1 MVCDLES
8 SCLPLQKNYE
18 ETWIKG
24 VKPFINAST
33 FQKDEIAQALTPEDV
48 LNTKELSATLTF
60 WTNLGLW
67 KTAHLPL
74 P

>member
-48 LNTKELSATLTF
+48 LNTKELSATLIF